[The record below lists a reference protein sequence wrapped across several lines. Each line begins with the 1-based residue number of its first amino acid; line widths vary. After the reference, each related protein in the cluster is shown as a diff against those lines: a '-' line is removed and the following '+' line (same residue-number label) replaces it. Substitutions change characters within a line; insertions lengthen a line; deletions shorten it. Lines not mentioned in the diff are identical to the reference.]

1 MRAEEYEYL
10 DQLEDRMWWFK
21 GLRGNVVEILSQRVA
36 GRFSLLDAGCGTG
49 GMLHTLA
56 KRFPDATLHGIDYSA
71 DACERSRRKSAAIIQ
86 CGSVTSLPYED
97 KLLDVITSLDVLE
110 YDSVDIVNA
119 LQEFRRCLKINGLL
133 LLNLPAYQWMMSYH
147 DLAVGQARRFTLR
160 GLERELTKY
169 GFKIIYGTYWNT
181 FTFPL
186 MVLRRKL
193 FVRQDGGSDVKP
205 FPALVEKM
213 FLRAMRV
220 ERAVINKKWHL
231 PFGGSVLVLAER
243 TI

>member
-1 MRAEEYEYL
+1 MRSVEYEYL
-10 DQLEDRMWWFK
+10 NKLEDSMWWFK
-21 GLRGNVVEILSQRVA
+21 GLRGNVVEILSQRIG

-56 KRFPDATLHGIDYSA
+56 ERFTDAMLYGIDISVH
-71 DACERSRRKSAAIIQ
+71 ACELCRGKSAATIQ
-86 CGSVTSLPYED
+86 CGSVTSLPYKD
-97 KLLDVITSLDVLE
+97 RFLDVVTSLDVLE
-110 YDSVDIVNA
+110 YDSVNMVNA
-119 LQEFRRCLKINGLL
+119 LQEFRRCLKNNGLL
-133 LLNLPAYQWMMSYH
+133 LLNLPAYQWMISYH

-169 GFKIIYGTYWNT
+169 GFNIIYGTYWNT
-181 FTFPL
+181 IAFPL

-193 FVRQDGGSDVKP
+193 FVRKDGGSDVKQ
-205 FPALVEKM
+205 FPAFIEWM

-220 ERAVINKKWHL
+220 ERAIIKNKWQL

-243 TI
+243 TP